1 MKTSTTNQSLVNQ
14 TVRPMRNNLEV
25 LSRRTGR
32 AFKAY
37 QVKVLN
43 LKPNTAGSNNSR
55 IKAVA
60 EKMAISEEELHCLP
74 LDGLKELSSK
84 FLALDITKK
93 SDSDLRS
100 ALRKYLK
107 YATGQAVAFTM
118 VLPTPQRSEIGYD
131 RFLRK
136 DYVRKTGEGEML
148 SRAQYLSYI
157 NALEKALGMYKGQIH
172 TLSKWDVTRKVKELE
187 DKRLTVINSRH
198 YLSAAS
204 SYEDYV
210 AYTLGKYQPRMAA

>member
-1 MKTSTTNQSLVNQ
+1 MISNKEQQAKKGKMKK
-14 TVRPMRNNLEV
+14 LEKR
-25 LSRRTGR
+25 SSR
-32 AFKAY
+32 AFRAY

-60 EKMAISEEELHCLP
+60 KKMAISEEELHCLP
-74 LDGLKELSSK
+74 LDRLKELSSK

-93 SDSDLRS
+93 SDSDLQS

-118 VLPTPQRSEIGYD
+118 ALPTPQRSEIGHE

-136 DYVRKTGEGEML
+136 VYVRKTGEGEML
-148 SRAQYLSYI
+148 TVPQYLSYI
-157 NALEKALGMYKGQIH
+157 RAFEKALGMYKGQIH

-187 DKRLTVINSRH
+187 DKRLTLINSRH

-204 SYEDYV
+204 TYEDYV
-210 AYTLGKYQPRMAA
+210 AYTLGQYQPRMAA